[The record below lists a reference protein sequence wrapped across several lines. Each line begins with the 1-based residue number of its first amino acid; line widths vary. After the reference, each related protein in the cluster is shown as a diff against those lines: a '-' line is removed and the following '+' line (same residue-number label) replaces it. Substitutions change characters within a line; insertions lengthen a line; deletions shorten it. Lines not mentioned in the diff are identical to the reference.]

1 LLETPFA
8 RGAVSGI
15 GVITVVA
22 GLAEVAGVLSLRHR
36 ANQDVG
42 ARS

>member
-1 LLETPFA
+1 
-8 RGAVSGI
+8 VSGI

-36 ANQDVG
+36 NQDLG